1 MRMSFASL
9 IQPAQRSKRRLLY
22 VSNRLKRGVV
32 LTGNSN
38 DRAMDAALPVER
50 KAASSRGLPSWTSS
64 SAYPVASLLLCVL
77 AWDLSVRFLAIPEYL
92 VPSPAAVGKVM
103 VDRFTYLIGHT
114 WVTTLETVLGFFFS
128 IAIGIPLALAIV
140 WSRVVEKSVYPIL
153 VLSQAVPKVALAPL
167 LLVWLGFGMNT
178 KVVVAVLI
186 AFFPIVISMV
196 VGLRSVPLEMIDLG
210 RSMGLGAGQMFF
222 KIRLPYALPSLFG
235 GLKVAITLAV
245 VGAVVGEFVGADRG
259 LGYVILLASG
269 QLQMDI
275 MFAAIV
281 FLVIVGV
288 TLFAIVQWVERA
300 VLPWHPS
307 VRTMH
312 GGM

>member
-1 MRMSFASL
+1 MS
-9 IQPAQRSKRRLLY
+9 
-22 VSNRLKRGVV
+22 
-32 LTGNSN
+32 
-38 DRAMDAALPVER
+38 AALPVER
-50 KAASSRGLPSWTSS
+50 KAAASRGLPAWTSS

-103 VDRFTYLIGHT
+103 VDRFAYLIGHT
-114 WVTTLETVLGFFFS
+114 WVTTLETLLGFFFS
-128 IAIGIPLALAIV
+128 IAIGVPLALAIV

-196 VGLRSVPLEMIDLG
+196 VGLRSVPPEMIDLG
-210 RSMGLGAGQMFF
+210 RSMGLGAGQMFV

-288 TLFAIVQWVERA
+288 TLFAVVQWVERL

-307 VRTMH
+307 VRTMQ

>member
-1 MRMSFASL
+1 M
-9 IQPAQRSKRRLLY
+9 
-22 VSNRLKRGVV
+22 
-32 LTGNSN
+32 
-38 DRAMDAALPVER
+38 
-50 KAASSRGLPSWTSS
+50 SS
-64 SAYPVASLLLCVL
+64 SAYPVASLLLCVV
-77 AWDLSVRFLAIPEYL
+77 AWDLSVRFFTIPEYL
-92 VPSPAAVGKVM
+92 VPSPAAVSKVM
-103 VDRFTYLIGHT
+103 VDRFAYLIGHT
-114 WVTTLETVLGFFFS
+114 WVTTLETVLGFLFS
-128 IAIGIPLALAIV
+128 IAIGVPLALMIV
-140 WSRVVEKSVYPIL
+140 WSRVVEKCVYPIL

-196 VGLRSVPLEMIDLG
+196 VGLRSVPQEMIDLG
-210 RSMGLGAGQMFF
+210 RSMGLGAGQMFV

-281 FLVIVGV
+281 LLVIVGV
-288 TLFAIVQWVERA
+288 TLFGAVQWVERI

-307 VRTMH
+307 VRSMH

>member
-1 MRMSFASL
+1 M
-9 IQPAQRSKRRLLY
+9 QRE
-22 VSNRLKRGVV
+22 
-32 LTGNSN
+32 TGN
-38 DRAMDAALPVER
+38 DRAMSGIVPSETRARAR
-50 KAASSRGLPSWTSS
+50 RGLPPWLSA

-77 AWDLSVRFLAIPEYL
+77 AWDLSVRFLSLPAYL
-92 VPSPAAVGKVM
+92 IPSPAAVGKVM
-103 VDRFTYLIGHT
+103 VERFSYLMGHT
-114 WVTTLETVLGFFFS
+114 WVTTLETLLGFFFS
-128 IAIGIPLALAIV
+128 IVIGVPLALAIV
-140 WSRVVEKSVYPIL
+140 SSRVVEKSIYPIL

-196 VGLRSVPLEMIDLG
+196 VGLRSVPQEMIDLG
-210 RSMGLGAGQMFF
+210 RSMGLGSGQMFV

-269 QLQMDI
+269 QLHMAV

-281 FLVIVGV
+281 LLVIVGV

-307 VRTMH
+307 VRTIH